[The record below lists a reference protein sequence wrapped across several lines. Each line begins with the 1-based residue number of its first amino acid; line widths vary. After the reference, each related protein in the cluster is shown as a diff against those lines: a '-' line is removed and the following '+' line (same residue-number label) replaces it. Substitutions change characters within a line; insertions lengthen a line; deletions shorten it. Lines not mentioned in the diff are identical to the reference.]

1 MTSGVDSC
9 LKMLGQTC
17 KIGHVFLLVSWTHES
32 MFLYH
37 GHYLMQILETN
48 QVIWLVASYLHPVL
62 LVYLDGFLPS
72 KALTGW
78 VLEHVFW
85 GKKRNYSSVWAATD
99 ISRWDPLT
107 WSIKHTYSDP
117 GHKYEV
123 PLKLLKLNKSNRLN
137 SSPNK

>member
-9 LKMLGQTC
+9 PKMLDQTC

-37 GHYLMQILETN
+37 GHYLMQILEIN

-78 VLEHVFW
+78 LLEHVFW
-85 GKKRNYSSVWAATD
+85 GKKEITALSGLLLISLDGTLLLGQSNILILTLAINMKCPLSYSSSIRAT
-99 ISRWDPLT
+99 
-107 WSIKHTYSDP
+107 
-117 GHKYEV
+117 G
-123 PLKLLKLNKSNRLN
+123 
-137 SSPNK
+137 